1 MAATPSSAGA
11 AHPRWRRV
19 LAMRPDNVGDV
30 IMLGPALRAL
40 RASLPEAHITL
51 LASPAGAQVAPMLA
65 PVDEVMV
72 ERVVWQDASGRLPL
86 EPARERRLV
95 ERIAAGSFD
104 AALVFTSWAQSPW
117 PAAYACYLAGVPVR
131 AGESKEFGGSLLTHT
146 AEPLGDEAH
155 QVDRNLHLL
164 QALGIPPAGR
174 HLDLALSA
182 DAEDGAARLLA
193 DVGVDPAAPFVCLAP
208 GASCAARRY
217 PPQRYAEVAALLAD
231 GSGLPV
237 VVVGSEREIELARP
251 ITACGHAGVR
261 SLVGGTAVS
270 ELAAVVARSELVV
283 ANDSGPMHLGDAF
296 ERPMVVLYS
305 GTELESQWRPR
316 RAPSRLLRR
325 PTPCS
330 PCYRFDCPYD
340 MACLDIPPEE
350 VVHHALALLEESSCV
365 PSKS

>member
-11 AHPRWRRV
+11 APPHWRRV

-65 PVDEVMV
+65 PVDEVMI

-86 EPARERRLV
+86 DPARERRLV
-95 ERIAAGSFD
+95 QRISAGAFD
-104 AALVFTSWAQSPW
+104 VALAFTSWAQSPW

-131 AGESKEFGGSLLTHT
+131 AGESKEFGGSLLTHA

-164 QALGIPPAGR
+164 EALGVPPAGR
-174 HLDLALSA
+174 HLDLALPP
-182 DAEDGAARLLA
+182 DAEANAARLLA
-193 DVGVDPAAPFVCLAP
+193 DVGIDDAAPFICLAP

-217 PPQRYAEVAALLAD
+217 PPQRYAEVAALLAER
-231 GSGLPV
+231 SGLPV
-237 VVVGSEREIELARP
+237 VVVGSDRELELAQP
-251 ITACGHAGVR
+251 ILACGHDRVR
-261 SLVGGTAVS
+261 SLVGCTGVTD
-270 ELAAVVARSELVV
+270 LAAVIARSHLVL

-296 ERPMVVLYS
+296 TRPMVVLYS

-340 MACLDIPPEE
+340 MACLDIPPDE

-365 PSKS
+365 ASKS